1 MRTNIMLC
9 FLSDVKLVRQ
19 TDAISVAEY
28 QNIGEKKECHTT
40 NESAVRYLLSGVHES
55 VDKLSRLFLVRTNKV
70 AGAHSWV

>member
-28 QNIGEKKECHTT
+28 QNIGEKK
-40 NESAVRYLLSGVHES
+40 RMPY
-55 VDKLSRLFLVRTNKV
+55 DK
-70 AGAHSWV
+70 